1 MMAATDHPAVRAYLS
16 ELSRLLEGAPDR
28 ELIVDGVAQHVEDA
42 LGDAPADDERVQ
54 AVLEELGD
62 PAAIAAEAASGAV
75 VGQPP
80 FLQRRSGAVLTVA
93 LLTLGGLV
101 IPVAGWIV
109 GLGLLWFSKGWNA
122 VDKLV
127 GTFAPFVLAA
137 AFIGVATLFGG
148 NFTHLAVLLGLLL
161 GAIAAAVFL
170 LRRFHEGAGV

>member
-1 MMAATDHPAVRAYLS
+1 MMAAIDYPAVHAYLA
-16 ELSRLLEGAPDR
+16 ELNRLLDGTPDR

-42 LGDAPADDERVQ
+42 LGSAPADHARVQ

-62 PAAIAAEAASGAV
+62 PATIAAEAGSGTAAE
-75 VGQPP
+75 QPP

-109 GLGLLWFSKGWNA
+109 GIGLLWFSKGWN
-122 VDKLV
+122 VTDKLV
-127 GTFAPFVLAA
+127 GTFAPFVVAGVLTG
-137 AFIGVATLFGG
+137 GVALFGG
-148 NFTHLAVLLGLLL
+148 GFTHLAVLLGLLL
-161 GAIAAAVFL
+161 GAIGAALFL